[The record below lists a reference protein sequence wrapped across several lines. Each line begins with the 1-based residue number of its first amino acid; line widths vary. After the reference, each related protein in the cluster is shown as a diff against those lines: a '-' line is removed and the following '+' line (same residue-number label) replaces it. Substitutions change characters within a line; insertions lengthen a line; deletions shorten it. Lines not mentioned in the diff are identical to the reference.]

1 MLNPEMTLFINKPN
15 FENSDIFMSCF
26 YLKPGLKSLLILD
39 SEIVQNKLKLVVY
52 EKTVS
57 IDEPNY

>member
-1 MLNPEMTLFINKPN
+1 
-15 FENSDIFMSCF
+15 MSSF

-39 SEIVQNKLKLVVY
+39 TELVKNKLKLVVY
-52 EKTVS
+52 EKTIS

>member
-1 MLNPEMTLFINKPN
+1 MTLFINKPN
-15 FENSDIFMSCF
+15 FENPDVFMSSF

-39 SEIVQNKLKLVVY
+39 TELVENKLKLVVY